1 MDFAII
7 KHNLSLISEEI
18 KKSKYFRNYFFKT
31 GEYYKKAYLE
41 KSNESDRNTGF
52 SNIGKASLYQSQF
65 IKMKTQA
72 RAYNIL
78 YAFTKGRRFDT
89 VEKYYYNNGI
99 QKQTALLLKS
109 EELTSKYEEAKARQQ
124 LAIDTAKIS
133 MGYFKYIERK
143 SKMSRYLGY
152 DKKATEWK
160 EFEEWISKTGNTV

>member
-7 KHNLSLISEEI
+7 KHNLFLISEEI
-18 KKSKYFRNYFFKT
+18 KKSKYFRNYFFKS

-41 KSNESDRNTGF
+41 NSNESDRNTGF
-52 SNIGKASLYQSQF
+52 SNIGKASLYQSQL

-78 YAFTKGRRFDT
+78 CAFLKGRRFDS

-133 MGYFKYIERK
+133 MGYFKYTE
-143 SKMSRYLGY
+143 SKFRMAKYFGY
-152 DKKATEWK
+152 DKEATEWK
-160 EFEEWISKTGNTV
+160 EFDEWISKTGNTV